1 MNIYHELINGYST
14 EKKMISLG
22 IQLFSKNH
30 AYSVSGIV

>member
-1 MNIYHELINGYST
+1 MNIYHELHNGYST
-14 EKKMISLG
+14 EKKD